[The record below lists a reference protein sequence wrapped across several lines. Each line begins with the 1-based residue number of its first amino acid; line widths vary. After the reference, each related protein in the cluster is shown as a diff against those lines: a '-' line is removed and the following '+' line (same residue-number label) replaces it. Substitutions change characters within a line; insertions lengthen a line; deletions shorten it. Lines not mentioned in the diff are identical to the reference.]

1 MTWLVACELS
11 RWRTA
16 KLSNRQGEFAQET
29 PPTVKSSSWWLTSAD
44 AKLAPLSEEKTLPQG
59 ECITAFVCY
68 QFEIKCPCVLKP
80 GVGNYLLSAKLVITV
95 TRSALRLPVSNPL
108 LQPTLAWPSLS
119 FLKRARRNSATC
131 DFFLSCPP
139 VYSMHSHFYAHE
151 TLYTLFSYG
160 DNDVLRL
167 TVPVWSKRTYYVR
180 ARAHALKPYASERD
194 SVVKCQS

>member
-29 PPTVKSSSWWLTSAD
+29 PPTVKSSSWWLISAD

-119 FLKRARRNSATC
+119 FLKRARRNSATW
-131 DFFLSCPP
+131 DFFYRVHLFIQCTLTFMPTK
-139 VYSMHSHFYAHE
+139 HFIRCFLMV
-151 TLYTLFSYG
+151 TMTFCVWLFLCGQSA
-160 DNDVLRL
+160 
-167 TVPVWSKRTYYVR
+167 RTMSGR
-180 ARAHALKPYASERD
+180 ARTHSNHMHPKETRW
-194 SVVKCQS
+194 